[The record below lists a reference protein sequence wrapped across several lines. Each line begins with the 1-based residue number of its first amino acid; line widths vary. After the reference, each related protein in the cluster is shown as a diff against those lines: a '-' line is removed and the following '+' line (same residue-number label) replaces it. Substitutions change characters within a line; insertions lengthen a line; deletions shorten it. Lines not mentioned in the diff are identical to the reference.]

1 MFTGLVKDIGV
12 VDELRRTSG
21 GARLVVSLG
30 RLADGAAAGD
40 SISVSGACLT
50 AAELDGE
57 RAAFD
62 VVEETLRRTTL
73 GDLRAGSRVD
83 LEAALRAG
91 DALGGHFVTGHVDG
105 VATLRSRKSVGEG
118 AEFLF
123 AAERD
128 LLADVV
134 TKGSVAVDGVSLT
147 VAALEEGAFRVALV
161 PHTLRETT
169 LGDLAP
175 GSRVNI
181 ETDMLVKAVRRI
193 IQGAG
198 GGGLSERFLRE
209 HGFA

>member
-12 VDELRRTSG
+12 LKELRRTSG

-30 RLADGAAAGD
+30 RLAGGAAPGD

-50 AAELDGE
+50 AAELDGD

-73 GDLRAGSRVD
+73 GDLRAGSKVN

-105 VATLRSRKSVGEG
+105 VATLRSRNPVGEG
-118 AEFLF
+118 AECTF

-198 GGGLSERFLRE
+198 GGGLSEGFLRE

>member
-1 MFTGLVKDIGV
+1 MFTGLVRGIGV
-12 VDELRRTSG
+12 VEEMRPTPG

-30 RLADGAAAGD
+30 DLAGGAGVGD
-40 SISVSGACLT
+40 SISVAGTCLT
-50 AAELDGE
+50 AAEVAGG
-57 RAAFD
+57 RATFD

-73 GDLRAGSRVD
+73 GDLRAGSRVN
-83 LEAALRAG
+83 LEAALGAG

-105 VATLRSRKSVGEG
+105 VATLRSRKPVGEG
-118 AEFLF
+118 AECTF
-123 AAERD
+123 AVERD

-193 IQGAG
+193 LQGAG
-198 GGGLSERFLRE
+198 GGGLSERFLRD

>member
-1 MFTGLVKDIGV
+1 MV
-12 VDELRRTSG
+12 
-21 GARLVVSLG
+21 A
-30 RLADGAAAGD
+30 
-40 SISVSGACLT
+40 
-50 AAELDGE
+50 
-57 RAAFD
+57 
-62 VVEETLRRTTL
+62 ETLRRTTL
-73 GDLRAGSRVD
+73 GDLRAGSRVN

-91 DALGGHFVTGHVDG
+91 EALGGHFVTGHVDG
-105 VATLRSRKSVGEG
+105 VGTLRSRKPVGDG
-118 AEFLF
+118 AECTF

-147 VAALEEGAFRVALV
+147 VAAIEEGAFRVALV
-161 PHTLRETT
+161 PHTLRETI

-193 IQGAG
+193 IQGAR
-198 GGGLSERFLRE
+198 GGGLSEGFLRE